1 MQAPIPWF
9 GLHTISTIVC
19 KRNCECI
26 GIQATK
32 MYKQERGFKL
42 KLEGSDCEKGSRIQE
57 NERGKEKGNGYESEI
72 ESE

>member
-9 GLHTISTIVC
+9 ALHTISIIIC

-42 KLEGSDCEKGSRIQE
+42 KLEGNDC
-57 NERGKEKGNGYESEI
+57 GKR
-72 ESE
+72 